1 MKIKMSIPDNFAQC
15 VSTVKSKLIASVPGI
30 SVCLIIAAAAQF
42 LAEHY
47 GAPQMLFALLLGIA
61 MHFLME
67 TEKTAIGIGTASK
80 TVLRIGVALLGFR
93 ITIDQIANLGLGTVI
108 WVSAGVFLTICFG
121 AILSKIAGSGG
132 KFGVLSG
139 GAVAICGASAA
150 MAISAVLPNDKEH
163 ERNTI
168 FVVLTVTALS
178 TIAMVVYPIISGAL
192 DLSDIHAGIFL
203 GGTIHDVAQ
212 VVGAGYSI
220 SEQTGDTS
228 TIIKLFRVALL
239 LPCVLAIGL
248 IFTWVVQAR
257 NRDGKKARPPF
268 PWFLVAF
275 CLFVGL
281 NSYDLVPAPIHEPLI
296 DLSRWCLVTAIAALG
311 IKTSIKSLLEAGMKP
326 LGIVVAETA
335 FIACWVLV
343 GILILVP

>member
-1 MKIKMSIPDNFAQC
+1 MERLITLK
-15 VSTVKSKLIASVPGI
+15 VRLIASAPGI
-30 SVCLIIAAAAQF
+30 FACLIIAAAAQF
-42 LAEHY
+42 LSEHY

-67 TEKTAIGIGTASK
+67 TEKTAIGIGIASK

-93 ITIDQIANLGLGTVI
+93 ITLDQIANLGLDTVI
-108 WVSAGVFLTICFG
+108 WVSAGVLLTICFG
-121 AILSKIAGSGG
+121 AVVSKMTGAGG

-150 MAISAVLPNDKEH
+150 MAISAVLPGDKKH

-178 TIAMVVYPIISGAL
+178 TIAMVVYPVLSGAL
-192 DLSDIHAGIFL
+192 GLSDIHAGIFL

-239 LPCVLAIGL
+239 LPCVLGIGL
-248 IFTWVVQAR
+248 IFTLMVKAR
-257 NRDGKKARPPF
+257 DRDGTKARPPF

-275 CLFVGL
+275 CVFVGL
-281 NSYDLVPAPIHEPLI
+281 NSYDLVPDPIHQPLI

-311 IKTSIKSLLEAGMKP
+311 IKTSVKSLLEAGMKP

-335 FIACWVLV
+335 FIACWVLA
-343 GILILVP
+343 GLFMLAP